1 LSAEVGL
8 LKWINKLKP
17 LLDAYQEIFLN
28 AGLDYL
34 LLVWNMLVDMSGG
47 NALGDP

>member
-1 LSAEVGL
+1 MDLSQIRLLSAEVGL

-34 LLVWNMLVDMSGG
+34 CYWYGI
-47 NALGDP
+47 